1 MRNCWRETWCQQK
14 KKRRERVASPPAM
27 VQAGQT
33 YFFFFVLVAFF
44 FVANILTSLRQ
55 LQIRRPRYTASV
67 SDSDTASKV
76 LGPTFLKRLSRL
88 RDVATEVSG
97 VFPLI

>member
-1 MRNCWRETWCQQK
+1 MSAE
-14 KKRRERVASPPAM
+14 KKRRERVASLPAM

-33 YFFFFVLVAFF
+33 YFFFFDVAFF

-67 SDSDTASKV
+67 NDSDTASKV